1 MSKSDEPEIFTKRMW
16 LVVARRDFRVRL
28 RDKGFVISTALTM
41 AVLTAVILIKAYGT
55 GGTTNLRLAIVDHGQ
70 SIPMSTLQ
78 AKAKVAGVTLTLR
91 RFVDAATA
99 QAAVSAGTQDAA
111 LIEGTSLVGEHSVAP
126 LLVGIV
132 QAAAVQQRISSN
144 LDPSLSADQVRAA
157 LDPAPVAVQTIAPSD
172 PNQETNRAVAF
183 VAVLLL
189 YGQLFGYGI
198 AVASGVIEEKASRVV
213 EILLSAIKPRELLAG
228 KVLGIGALGLLQLI
242 GISIYAAVLATA
254 TGAMHLPAH
263 ALGTVV
269 ISVGWF
275 ALGFAFY
282 ASLFAVAGALVSRM
296 EELQNVIV
304 PINLLI
310 LASFFIS
317 IGAVT
322 SPDTTLARTASLLPF
337 SSALAMPV
345 RIAVGSATFGQI
357 LVSLTTLVVSVGV
370 LVPFAGRLYS
380 NAVLRTGSRVKL
392 REVWGPTK

>member
-1 MSKSDEPEIFTKRMW
+1 MSKSDDPEIFTKRMW